1 MKPTARILAGAI
13 AVALG
18 CSVTLTL
25 AQDRSA
31 GGYAPGRPAT
41 TQPHG
46 IRPDTARRQCDDLL
60 ARARQA
66 IEENDLQAADALV
79 SQAES
84 HGVQY
89 GRLYMGDT
97 PKRVR
102 ADLERRLQASG
113 GGRFA
118 SGAAKGTGRLADPFA
133 ARPPASVATG
143 GADVKTRAKSYIR
156 NGRSEL
162 GRGNLPAAA
171 HWHQLAARQQA
182 SFGPS
187 EDSPAKLAAA
197 IQAVGGRVNEP
208 TSLAGTPSRS
218 LMPLP
223 PTDQVTSV
231 TPPSG
236 KLAQS
241 NSLLLSARRALATGD
256 VRRSSSLAQQARA
269 LNLQYRPGDDTPNR
283 VDTLIRSYSDLMAQ
297 RGQNGRTEA
306 FRRRHA
312 TLLLEQA
319 EGLLGR
325 RDFDEADRLAT
336 EATKM
341 NVAFGNYRTSPQN
354 LQQRIAT
361 ERWQARPVESGRI
374 GAGSAGLASSRAP
387 SLAAR
392 QQVAQLVGQARQ
404 AIAAG
409 NLIQAEAF
417 ARRAQTLGVP
427 DMAFASG
434 GDRPGLVLH
443 EIQQLRAGRPSGVI
457 PASGQYA
464 TPATAGTRYD
474 LGATPAVYDPA
485 ADLTYNRFAQNQQQI
500 PTPAPPRAGMPPAP
514 SPAAATSV
522 GMSLFHRGEAALKSG
537 DTEGALHYFRQT
549 HNYASELDPVTQQ
562 RLQDFLQMLALTGP
576 RGRMASSEPSMIDD
590 AQVKQQLLTRQINS
604 EVIHQESTAR
614 VLRESDPAGA
624 LALLEEARQ
633 KVVGAGLDP
642 AARDQLLR
650 KIDRSLTDTRNYID
664 ENRPRIELDQRNRE
678 VLAKIDRQ
686 REVDQEVQEK
696 LALAVEE
703 YNQLIREQRFAEAE
717 VVAKRARQ
725 LDPTNPLTEQLVL
738 MATVIRRYES
748 NLLLQDDKERAF
760 WKGLDNVDQASIAFD
775 DNRPYVFGDATEWSQ
790 LTEGRREMLRRM
802 GRQKSEAELE
812 IEGKLKTPV
821 LLEFEN
827 APLSSVM
834 DFLAKLA
841 QVNLHLDLIG
851 LAEQG
856 IPTDDPVTIQ
866 LSQEISLES
875 ALNLILEPR
884 GLSHVIKDE
893 VLQITSE
900 QVREGQVYFDTY
912 NVADLVIPIPNFV
925 PAGMG
930 LASAYKTAMDNAGSG
945 YNAFTMSSSPLS
957 AVASNGGGRSN
968 AMIDPSVLAQMS
980 GGGPGASSP
989 SPMPMGFGPGGMG
1002 GAAMADF
1009 DSLINLIVST
1019 VEPDTWDEV
1028 GGVGTIEQFD
1038 TNLSL
1043 VIRQTEEVHEQIVDL
1058 LAQLRRMQDLQ
1069 VTIEVRFITLND
1081 NFFERI
1087 GVDFDFD
1094 IDDDIDRAFMVFG
1107 RPIDDISTED
1117 LTGADVGV
1125 ERSRD
1130 ARDVDHGRSVTVG
1143 MSAPG
1148 VFSADLDIPFTQNG
1162 FALAVPQFGGFDATA
1177 GASLGFA
1184 ILSDI
1189 EAFFFI
1195 NAAQGDRRSN
1205 VLQAPKVTLFNGQ
1218 LAFVSDT
1225 SQSPFVISVIPV
1237 VGDFAAAQQPV
1248 IVVLSE
1254 GTFLTVQAVVSNDRR
1269 FVRLT
1274 VVPFFSTIRDV
1285 DTFTF
1290 DGTTTTTEST
1300 SSEGIQD
1307 DPNDSTSNSRNVTT
1321 TTQGTTVQ
1329 LPTFS
1334 FITVTTT
1341 VSVPDGGTVLLGGI
1355 KRLSEGRNEFGVPML
1370 NKIPYINR
1378 LFKNVGIG
1386 RETQSLMM
1394 MVTPRIIIQ
1403 EEEEASLGILAN

>member
-1 MKPTARILAGAI
+1 
-13 AVALG
+13 
-18 CSVTLTL
+18 LTL
-25 AQDRSA
+25 AQDRTR
-31 GGYAPGRPAT
+31 GGYAPTAT
-41 TQPHG
+41 QANGTF
-46 IRPDTARRQCDDLL
+46 PDAARRQCDDLL

-66 IEENDLQAADALV
+66 IKEDDLQTADRLV
-79 SQAES
+79 AQAES
-84 HGVQY
+84 LGVQY

-97 PKRVR
+97 PGRVR
-102 ADLERRLQASG
+102 ADLERKLPASQG
-113 GGRFA
+113 GPFA
-118 SGAAKGTGRLADPFA
+118 GGAGQPADPFA
-133 ARPPASVATG
+133 SRPPASVSNG
-143 GADVKTRAKSYIR
+143 GADAKTLAKSYIR

-162 GRGNLPAAA
+162 GRGNLEAAA

-182 SFGPS
+182 GFGPS
-187 EDSPAKLAAA
+187 EDSPARLAAA
-197 IQAVGGRVNEP
+197 IQAAGGRVDEP
-208 TSLAGTPSRS
+208 TSPAGMPSRQM
-218 LMPLP
+218 MPLP
-223 PTDQVTSV
+223 PVDQVTPVS
-231 TPPSG
+231 PPSSH
-236 KLAQS
+236 LAQS
-241 NSLLLSARRALATGD
+241 DSLLLYARRALATGD
-256 VRRSSSLAQQARA
+256 VRRSSSLVEQARA
-269 LNLQYRPGDDTPNR
+269 LNLQYRPGDDTPDR
-283 VDTLIRSYSDLMAQ
+283 VDTLVRSYSDLMAQ
-297 RGQNGRTEA
+297 RGEHARSEA

-312 TLLLEQA
+312 ALLLEQA
-319 EGLLGR
+319 EGLLDR
-325 RDFDEADRLAT
+325 QAFDDADRLVA
-336 EATKM
+336 EAAKM
-341 NVAFGNYRTSPQN
+341 NVPFGSYKTSPQN
-354 LQQRIAT
+354 LQERIAAA
-361 ERWQARPVESGRI
+361 RRQAWSG
-374 GAGSAGLASSRAP
+374 GSGSPPAP
-387 SLAAR
+387 SSAA
-392 QQVAQLVGQARQ
+392 QQEVAQLLGQARQ
-404 AIAAG
+404 AIAVG

-427 DMAFASG
+427 ETAFAAG
-434 GDRPGLVLH
+434 QDRPGAVLQ
-443 EIQQLRAGRPSGVI
+443 EILQLRSGGPSGVI
-457 PASGQYA
+457 PASGQYV
-464 TPATAGTRYD
+464 TPATGSMGYD
-474 LGATPAVYDPA
+474 PGATRAVYDPA
-485 ADLTYNRFAQNQQQI
+485 ADLTHNRFAQNQQQI
-500 PTPAPPRAGMPPAP
+500 PTPAPPQAGMP
-514 SPAAATSV
+514 AAGSAGVPSV
-522 GMSLFHRGEAALKSG
+522 GSALFRQGEAALRSG
-537 DTEGALHYFRQT
+537 DTEGALHCFRQA
-549 HNYASELDPVTQQ
+549 HSYSNELDPVTQQ
-562 RLQDFLQMLALTGP
+562 RLQDFLQMLAVTGP
-576 RGRMASSEPSMIDD
+576 RARMASTEPSMIDD
-590 AQVKQQLLTRQINS
+590 AQVKHQLLTRQINS
-604 EVIHQESTAR
+604 EVAEQESTAR
-614 VLRESDPAGA
+614 GLRESDPQGA
-624 LALLEEARQ
+624 LALLEEARE
-633 KVVGAGLDP
+633 KVVGAGLEP
-642 AARDQLLR
+642 AAQDQLLR
-650 KIDRSLTDTRNYID
+650 RIDRSLADTRNYID
-664 ENRPRIELDQRNRE
+664 ENRPRIELDQRNRD
-678 VLAKIDRQ
+678 VRAQMDRQ
-686 REVDQEVQEK
+686 REVNQDVQEK

-703 YNQLIREQRFAEAE
+703 YNQLIREQRFSEAE
-717 VVAKRARQ
+717 VVAKRAKE

-738 MATVIRRYES
+738 MASVIRRYES
-748 NLLLQDDKERAF
+748 NLQLQDNKEQAF
-760 WKGLDNVDQASIAFD
+760 WKGLDNVDQSSIAFD

-790 LTEGRREMLRRM
+790 LTKSRQRRLKEM

-821 LLEFEN
+821 LLDFEN
-827 APLSSVM
+827 APLSRVM

-841 QVNLHLDLIG
+841 QVNLHLDPLG
-851 LAEQG
+851 LADQG
-856 IPTDDPVTIQ
+856 ISTEDPVTIQ

-900 QVREGQVYFDTY
+900 QVREGQVYVQTY
-912 NVADLVIPIPNFV
+912 NVADLVMPIPNFV
-925 PAGMG
+925 PSSMG
-930 LASAYKTAMDNAGSG
+930 LASAYTAAMGNAGAGGNPFSAG
-945 YNAFTMSSSPLS
+945 SAPLS
-957 AVASNGGGRSN
+957 VVASNSGAGSS

-980 GGGPGASSP
+980 SGGPGAAGP
-989 SPMPMGFGPGGMG
+989 SPIPTGFGPGGMG

-1009 DSLINLIVST
+1009 DSLINLITST
-1019 VEPDTWDEV
+1019 VEPDQWDDV
-1028 GGVGTIEQFD
+1028 GGPGTIEQFD

-1094 IDDDIDRAFMVFG
+1094 INDNIDRPFMVFG

-1117 LTGADVGV
+1117 LTAADVAQ

-1130 ARDVDHGRSVTVG
+1130 ARDVDNADSVTVG

-1148 VFSADLDIPFTQNG
+1148 VFSADLDIPFTQNSYQ
-1162 FALAVPQFGGFDATA
+1162 LAVPQFGGFDATA

-1274 VVPFFSTIRDV
+1274 VVPFFSRIRDV
-1285 DTFTF
+1285 NTFTF
-1290 DGTTTTTEST
+1290 EGTTTSTEA
-1300 SSEGIQD
+1300 SSAEGNQD
-1307 DPNDSTSNSRNVTT
+1307 TPNDTSKNSRNVTT
-1321 TTQGTTVQ
+1321 SHQGTTVQ

-1370 NKIPYINR
+1370 NKLPYINR

-1403 EEEEASLGILAN
+1403 EEEEASLGILAE